1 MKKLL
6 IPLSVLLLLSSCA
19 VHQGAIS
26 SSSLNRNVK
35 YEDIAYGVSQTKQVL
50 CIGGLSKDALVLEA
64 KRELINNR
72 PLKPNETY
80 ANFTVDFKRSFF
92 PFFNKTKATVSADV
106 VSFTDDS
113 KADPYTD
120 KYKER
125 LSKKSLANELF
136 EIGDSVYIDRNED
149 AVILSIEDIDKVR
162 VLIKTPKGN
171 SKTKLISTDKIY
183 TKSKNYKGYKVGD
196 MYIFSRTLND
206 NMVKT
211 SGRIIALGLDKL
223 IVKTGNGKFQYH
235 DYINE

>member
-6 IPLSVLLLLSSCA
+6 IPLALISLLSSCA
-19 VHQGAIS
+19 VHQGIIS

-50 CIGGLSKDALVLEA
+50 CIGGLSKDALILEA

-72 PLKPNETY
+72 PLGPNETY

-92 PFFNKTKATVSADV
+92 PFVNKTKATVSADV

-113 KADPYTD
+113 QANPYTD
-120 KYKER
+120 KYKDK

-136 EIGDSVYIDRNED
+136 QIGDSVYIDRNED
-149 AVILSIEDIDKVR
+149 AVILSVEDIDKVR
-162 VLIKTPKGN
+162 ILIKTKNGN
-171 SKTKLISTDKIY
+171 SKTRLISTNKIY
-183 TKSKNYKGYKVGD
+183 SKSKSYKGFKVGE
-196 MYIFSRTLND
+196 MYIYSRSLND

-211 SGRIIALGLDKL
+211 SGRIIALGLDEI
-223 IVKTGNGKFQYH
+223 IVKSNSGELKH
-235 DYINE
+235 LDYESE